1 MTDLSRLTQKLA
13 GIRLLIVDDDEGVRS
28 ALVDALG
35 LYGAAVTGSDS
46 AADARATLASRR
58 FDVLMSDIN
67 MPYEDGCQLMESIRA
82 LGNAP
87 ARAIGAIA
95 MTVIPEGP
103 LGKRALDAGFDRV
116 VSKLTGIAE
125 LVDVIHDLALT
136 KRSTSREAPR
146 PPARANVR
154 RRAERS

>member
-1 MTDLSRLTQKLA
+1 MTDISRLTQKLA

-46 AADARATLASRR
+46 AADARAVLASRR

-82 LGNAP
+82 LHNTQ
-87 ARAIGAIA
+87 ARTIGAIA

-103 LGKRALDAGFDRV
+103 LGKRALEAGFDRV

-125 LVDVIHDLALT
+125 LVDVIYELALA
-136 KRSTSREAPR
+136 KRAPPREAPR
-146 PPARANVR
+146 TPVRAGTR
-154 RRAERS
+154 RRAER